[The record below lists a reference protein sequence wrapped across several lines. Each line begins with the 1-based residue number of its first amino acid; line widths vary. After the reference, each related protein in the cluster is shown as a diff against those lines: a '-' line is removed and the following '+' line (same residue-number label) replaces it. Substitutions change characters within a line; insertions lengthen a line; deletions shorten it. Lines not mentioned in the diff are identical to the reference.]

1 LPLDVKEGLSGVI
14 YRGNVLLAVERF
26 DRREKPQF

>member
-14 YRGNVLLAVERF
+14 YRGNVLLAVEQL
-26 DRREKPQF
+26 DRPEKPHF